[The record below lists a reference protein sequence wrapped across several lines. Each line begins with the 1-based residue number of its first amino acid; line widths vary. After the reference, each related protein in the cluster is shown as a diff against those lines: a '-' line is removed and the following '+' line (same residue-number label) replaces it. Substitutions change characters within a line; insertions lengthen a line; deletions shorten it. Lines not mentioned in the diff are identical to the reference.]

1 MNTTIHPEPH
11 PMADRAVVVLA
22 QSISTETPQPMVF
35 MVQDYWDR
43 VTGGSWQTA
52 VDNREAL
59 AYGLRA
65 GFADLPLD
73 DEVLYGTIG
82 STTVLVHV
90 SEIMTADE
98 QRQRRAEVRRLR
110 NERVRKLAREREAL

>member
-1 MNTTIHPEPH
+1 MNTTIHPDPH
-11 PMADRAVVVLA
+11 PTADRAVVVLA
-22 QSISTETPQPMVF
+22 KSIASETPQPMVF
-35 MVQDYWDR
+35 MVEDYWDR
-43 VTGGSWQTA
+43 VSGGSWQTA
-52 VDNREAL
+52 VDSREAL

-82 STTVLVHV
+82 STTLLVHV

-98 QRQRRAEVRRLR
+98 QRHHRAE
-110 NERVRKLAREREAL
+110 NRKAGRLARKDRAAR

>member
-11 PMADRAVVVLA
+11 PMADCAVVVRVK
-22 QSISTETPQPMVF
+22 SIAADNPQPMVL
-35 MVQDYWDR
+35 MVEDYWDR

-52 VDNREAL
+52 VDSGEAL

-65 GFADLPLD
+65 GFARLPLD

-82 STTVLVHV
+82 SVTLLVHV

-98 QRQRRAEVRRLR
+98 QRHHRAENRKDRRLR
-110 NERVRKLAREREAL
+110 RKERAAR